1 MTRRSVPDLTTQTNT
16 FRSGFASIVG
26 RPNVGKSTLMNQL
39 LGEKF
44 VIVTD
49 KPQTTRNRI
58 RCILTRDDMQV
69 VFIDTPGIHKPHHK
83 LGEYM
88 VKAALRTLQE
98 VDVVVLVVDG
108 TEAMGRGDDFVL
120 EQLKGLRT
128 PVVLLLNKTDVADP
142 SHLDRLEKAYRDRHP
157 FQGVYRVSALSGDG
171 VAPFLDGI
179 YELLSP
185 GPMYYPEDMVIDHPE
200 RFVVAEMIREKIIQ
214 LTQDEIPHSVAI
226 EIEEMV
232 PRSDDMVFVRAII
245 YVERDSQKG
254 IVIGAGGQLLR
265 QIGQQ
270 AREDIEGLLGSRV
283 YLDLWVRVKKDW
295 RSKDGSLKELGY
307 D

>member
-1 MTRRSVPDLTTQTNT
+1 
-16 FRSGFASIVG
+16 
-26 RPNVGKSTLMNQL
+26 
-39 LGEKF
+39 
-44 VIVTD
+44 
-49 KPQTTRNRI
+49 
-58 RCILTRDDMQV
+58 
-69 VFIDTPGIHKPHHK
+69 
-83 LGEYM
+83 
-88 VKAALRTLQE
+88 
-98 VDVVVLVVDG
+98 
-108 TEAMGRGDDFVL
+108 
-120 EQLKGLRT
+120 
-128 PVVLLLNKTDVADP
+128 
-142 SHLDRLEKAYRDRHP
+142 
-157 FQGVYRVSALSGDG
+157 
-171 VAPFLDGI
+171 
-179 YELLSP
+179 
-185 GPMYYPEDMVIDHPE
+185 MYYPEDMVIDHPE

-245 YVERDSQKG
+245 FVERDSQKG